1 MELNFLD
8 RKDRIILTTIDI
20 MNEFGI
26 HSVSTKEIARREGI
40 TEAAIFKH
48 YPKKNDLYIAV
59 LNYFSKYDNDIY
71 QTVKLKQLN
80 PIDAIIYYVDLYS
93 SYFQSYPALTAISH
107 SLDELRYNTAL
118 DEKVKEIINCRNEF
132 VHPKPKSVEVD
143 LSGEEAVLL
152 TKTTKSKKYP
162 LYFSEIKFEH
172 SIEALKATLDFLAW
186 VCFDICKYDLEE
198 GSAIIGFNSISS
210 TADIDIIAAETNYK
224 FDLRTFNRT

>member
-26 HSVSTKEIARREGI
+26 HSVSTREIARREGI

-71 QTVKLKQLN
+71 QSVKLKQLN

-93 SYFQSYPALTAISH
+93 SYFQGYPALSAISC
-107 SLDELRYNTAL
+107 SFVELRYNPAL
-118 DEKVKEIINCRNEF
+118 DEKVKEIINTR
-132 VHPKPKSVEVD
+132 
-143 LSGEEAVLL
+143 
-152 TKTTKSKKYP
+152 
-162 LYFSEIKFEH
+162 I
-172 SIEALKATLDFLAW
+172 DF
-186 VCFDICKYDLEE
+186 FTEYICKAQNLGYLKKDVDINILVDIFV
-198 GSAIIGFNSISS
+198 GTLNSIS
-210 TADIDIIAAETNYK
+210 
-224 FDLRTFNRT
+224 FNWRRLDYSFSLKERSSQAINVLLNSFSQKSKEE

>member
-71 QTVKLKQLN
+71 QSVKLKQLN

-118 DEKVKEIINCRNEF
+118 DEKVKEIINTR
-132 VHPKPKSVEVD
+132 
-143 LSGEEAVLL
+143 
-152 TKTTKSKKYP
+152 
-162 LYFSEIKFEH
+162 I
-172 SIEALKATLDFLAW
+172 DFFAEY
-186 VCFDICKYDLEE
+186 ICKAQNLGYLKKDVDINILVDIFV
-198 GSAIIGFNSISS
+198 GTLNSIS
-210 TADIDIIAAETNYK
+210 
-224 FDLRTFNRT
+224 FNWRRLDYSFSLKERSSQAINVLLNSFSQKSKEE